1 MMSNIQNVDI
11 SLNEIVKNIS
21 KDIYQIPKF
30 QRGFVW
36 TNKDIIDLGDS
47 IIRGYPI
54 SSLLIMPVNGTLK
67 VGSHSLLKEA
77 KEEAVDGVHGLDEEG
92 ETKYFV
98 LDGQQRMTSIA
109 KLFLSGD
116 VRSEY
121 YYDLLALLVEKFP
134 EDKIENDSGLVGLKA
149 KLIKDQLCRNF
160 PIGSDNSSKPTRD
173 NNRFIAG
180 QSIVENKYGS
190 VVSKFLRNLKEAND
204 DNLDKYTDYLNG
216 VLGAINGY
224 SVPATVIGGDSE
236 LGVVIRVFEKV
247 NSTGKKLTL
256 FDLINAKSFEVEI
269 DVYKGGLSE
278 FLTKKIN
285 EKINQKP
292 ELKKSLRSFF
302 KYNEDTENYEKLD
315 RIIRFIEIC
324 HLLENNLIP
333 GMNQSTMLKRNAEF
347 WFDKW
352 VEKSNTLF
360 KIVEWIDDEGL
371 TDVAQITFLEY
382 AIAILLA
389 NPEVFA
395 NSKFKHEIKKYA
407 LYLTVTGA
415 NFSKSNLDVVEKF
428 HDIAQRIIRE
438 HEFKKYEFSSPTSVP
453 NLTAG
458 RILEVTTSKA
468 EFKAILNI
476 LYNEKPEGRFDRDI
490 LGTKISK
497 VDSSKFD
504 NHHIYPKARVSDF
517 KSKSPFNSIAN
528 IVLLNSQQN
537 RDEIKDHSPSEYFQY
552 IQELPNGE
560 SFCDQ
565 NLISISDALKVSST
579 ESALIFI
586 TNRANKIADA
596 VNYFFKI

>member
-1 MMSNIQNVDI
+1 MSNIQNVDI

-36 TNKDIIDLGDS
+36 ANKDIIDLGDS

-54 SSLLIMPVNGTLK
+54 SSLLTMPVNGTLK

-77 KEEAVDGVHGLDEEG
+77 KEEAVDGIQCLDEEG
-92 ETKYFV
+92 ETKFFV

-116 VRSEY
+116 IKNEY
-121 YYDLLALLVEKFP
+121 YYDLLAILVEKFP
-134 EDKIENDSGLVGLKA
+134 EDKIEHDSGLLGLKA
-149 KLIKDQLCRNF
+149 KLIKEQLCRNF
-160 PIGSDNSSKPTRD
+160 SKGSDEKPTRD

-180 QSIVENKYGS
+180 RSIIENKYGS
-190 VVSKFLRNLKEAND
+190 VVSKFLRNLKEANE
-204 DNLDKYTDYLNG
+204 DNIDKYTDYLNG
-216 VLGAINGY
+216 IFGAINGY
-224 SVPATVIGGDSE
+224 SVPATVIAGDSE

-256 FDLINAKSFEVEI
+256 FDLINAKSFEVDI
-269 DVYKGGLSE
+269 DAYKGGLSE

-285 EKINQKP
+285 EKIVQIP
-292 ELKKSLRSFF
+292 ELKKGLTSFF

-324 HLLENNLIP
+324 YLLEQKAIP

-347 WFDKW
+347 WFEKW
-352 VEKSNTLF
+352 NEKSSILF
-360 KIVEWIDDEGL
+360 EIVEWIDDEGL

-382 AIAILLA
+382 AVAILLA
-389 NPEVFA
+389 NPKVFA
-395 NSKFKHEIKKYA
+395 NAKFKHEIKKYA

-415 NFSKSNLDVVEKF
+415 NFSKSNLDIVEKF
-428 HDIAQRIIRE
+428 NDIAKKIINE
-438 HEFKKYEFSSPTSVP
+438 HEFKKYEFSSPTSIP
-453 NLTAG
+453 NLSAN

-476 LYNEKPEGRFDRDI
+476 LYNEKPDGNFQRDI
-490 LGTKISK
+490 LGNKINR

-504 NHHIYPKARVSDF
+504 NHHIYPKSRVSDF
-517 KSKSPFNSIAN
+517 QSKSPFNSIAN
-528 IVLLNSQQN
+528 IVLVDSQQN
-537 RDEIKDHSPSEYFQY
+537 RDEIKDHSPSDYFKY
-552 IQELPNGE
+552 VKGLPNGE
-560 SFCDQ
+560 SFCKQ
-565 NLISISDALKVSST
+565 NLIVIDEALKVSST
-579 ESALIFI
+579 HEALIFI

-596 VNYFFKI
+596 VNYFFTT